1 MGFQEDIYPQCPS
14 TKPALTADEW
24 ISGSNAEPCTMN
36 MDPDERKDED
46 GGDVK
51 FTKKRTYDE
60 VVAENMELKQLVKK
74 LQDEI
79 AQLKGSTETAADVA
93 EVQDVDEEA
102 GAADEV
108 EEAPADEVES
118 HGGDEVAMDEDGGDE
133 DGGDE

>member
-108 EEAPADEVES
+108 EEAPADEAPADEVES
-118 HGGDEVAMDEDGGDE
+118 QGGDEAAMDE
-133 DGGDE
+133 